1 MHIYADNAVFLVAD
15 PKAEEIQVKLNREKN
30 SAAKWLTTNRLTI
43 HLDKTKY
50 MIFGSKQ
57 ELQSINKMQI
67 MISKE
72 KLEQCEKFKYL
83 DVWFDPHLNWNE
95 HLKVLADK
103 ISMKIGKIKRSMPF
117 LSKTTRKLIVNVIVV
132 PHFDYCCE
140 AWSSAS
146 NTSLKR
152 PGRLYN
158 KATKLASNEDRV
170 SLQDRLDKNVAI
182 LTFKCLNDLA
192 PLYLLG
198 KLTLSVHPKN
208 TRSCRYNKIYVERL
222 KNRRT
227 SLTFKARATQ
237 IWNKLPDEI
246 TSLRSKSHFKNWF
259 CRLY

>member
-1 MHIYADNAVFLVAD
+1 MANNKQAYNTLRQD
-15 PKAEEIQVKLNREKN
+15 EIHDVLE
-30 SAAKWLTTNRLTI
+30 A
-43 HLDKTKY
+43 
-50 MIFGSKQ
+50 SK
-57 ELQSINKMQI
+57 SYKVYNKMQI

-72 KLEQCEKFKYL
+72 KQCEKFKYL
-83 DVWFDPHLNWNE
+83 GVWFDPHLNWNE

-117 LSKTTRKLIVNVIVV
+117 LSKTTRKLLVNAIVM

-182 LTFKCLNDLA
+182 LTFKCLNNLA
-192 PLYLLG
+192 PLYLHV
-198 KLTLSVHPKN
+198 KFELTSSVHPKS
-208 TRSCRYNKIYVERL
+208 TRSCRYNKI
-222 KNRRT
+222 
-227 SLTFKARATQ
+227 F
-237 IWNKLPDEI
+237 
-246 TSLRSKSHFKNWF
+246 
-259 CRLY
+259 